1 MLVKQSEIF
10 QERKNDRKHLFVDT
24 GCDET
29 ELVEERKAL
38 FDQNGKIY

>member
-10 QERKNDRKHLFVDT
+10 QERKKDRKYLFVDT

-29 ELVEERKAL
+29 ELVEETKAL